1 MKTFKRIVSVILV
14 AVMVAAVAAL
24 TGCSNSTGTEK
35 VKIGVIVADATGSE
49 ALNFRNY
56 YKEYIEGNYNVEFLY
71 SDALSDAEAE
81 KAAIENFITSGCKAI
96 ISLASADRPA
106 QIEQCEKAGVYY
118 AVASGVLNDEEYAQF
133 KGYKYYVGAIGPS
146 LDVEF
151 KTGYDMAKAQ
161 IDAGKTK
168 FAIYGAGVG
177 YRIDMHVQRTA
188 GMLVALCEDETT
200 TYGGVDIPGAII
212 GSLYADG
219 QVDLSKFESS
229 KYELVGY
236 HALWDFG
243 DATWQANLASVVAAG
258 PEAILCAGTG
268 LSVFGQAVSG
278 TDVKICDIDSFTDD
292 YATAMQNG
300 TVIYLAGKY
309 ASSIGPIFAAVYN
322 AINGNVIKTADGEA
336 LALGQSYWVA
346 SSYDQFVKFQN
357 SDSVSNPIFNKAL
370 LDTVVGAGVS
380 YDAFKAFVE
389 TDRTPK

>member
-1 MKTFKRIVSVILV
+1 MKTVKRIASFLLV
-14 AVMVAAVAAL
+14 AVMLVAAMSLA
-24 TGCSNSTGTEK
+24 GCSGSNSAQK
-35 VKIGVIVADATGSE
+35 IKIGVIVADATGSE
-49 ALNFRNY
+49 ALSFRNY
-56 YKEYIEGNYNVEFLY
+56 YKDYIEKNYDVEFLY

-106 QIEQCEKAGVYY
+106 QIEQCEAAEVYY
-118 AVASGVLNDEEYAQF
+118 AVASGVLNEEEYAKY

-146 LDVEF
+146 LDVEYQ
-151 KTGYDMAKAQ
+151 TGYEMAKVQ
-161 IDAGKTK
+161 IAEGKTK

-188 GMLVALCEDETT
+188 GMLAALCEDETT

-212 GSLYADG
+212 GALYTDG
-219 QVDLSKFESS
+219 VVDTSKFASS

-243 DATWQANLASVVAAG
+243 DATWQANLASVVAAQ
-258 PEAILCAGTG
+258 PEVILCAGTG

-300 TVIYLAGKY
+300 TVTYLAGKY
-309 ASSIGPIFAAVYN
+309 ASSIGPIFAAVLN
-322 AINGNVIKTADGEA
+322 AVNGNAVKTADGEA
-336 LALGQSYWVA
+336 LALGQAYWVA
-346 SSYDQFVKFQN
+346 TSYEQFGKFQ
-357 SDSVSNPIFNKAL
+357 SADSVSNPIFNKEL
-370 LDTVVGAGVS
+370 LDTVIGESVS
-380 YDAFKAFVE
+380 YDTFKTFVE
-389 TDRTPK
+389 TDRTPA